1 MTGRPQ
7 HTVTPTV
14 HSACSLPLPRR
25 PSLQHRR
32 LILCL
37 SKHKSAARPREN
49 LTFFIL
55 GECRVDVDFLSLLA
69 LDTPRILLHT
79 ELRKRYV
86 PEQSHAFDCGAATLP
101 SLKSAHAEMDFK
113 STPDAVTDRCNIT
126 SRSLTLTFSPFHS
139 ASLPETID
147 YPYRL
152 RIVPAY
158 GEKRR
163 EKKS

>member
-7 HTVTPTV
+7 RTVTPTA

-69 LDTPRILLHT
+69 LDMPRILL
-79 ELRKRYV
+79 Y
-86 PEQSHAFDCGAATLP
+86 TLP
-101 SLKSAHAEMDFK
+101 SLKSARAEMDFK
-113 STPDAVTDRCNIT
+113 STPVAVTDRCNVT
-126 SRSLTLTFSPFHS
+126 SRSLTRTFSPFHS

-147 YPYRL
+147 YPYRV

-158 GEKRR
+158 GEKKKKKKQLR
-163 EKKS
+163 ELMEN